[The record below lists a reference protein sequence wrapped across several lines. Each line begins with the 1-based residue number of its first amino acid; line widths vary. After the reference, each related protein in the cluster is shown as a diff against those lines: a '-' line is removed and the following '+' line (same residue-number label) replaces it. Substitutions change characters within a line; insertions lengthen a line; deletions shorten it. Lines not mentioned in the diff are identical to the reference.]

1 MDALKVA
8 LVKALLRFFSALP
21 LALARSLGRGAA
33 SVYWHIGG
41 RARDVTERNIAL
53 AFPQLD
59 APDQD
64 QLARRSLAATGE
76 LMAEMGR
83 VWLRPWSMLVPR
95 INVCGDE
102 LIADALSQGRGVL
115 VLVPHF
121 GNWEVV
127 GLHLAQLG
135 PVVSLYQPPALQGL
149 GELIS
154 HARQSTG
161 AKLVPTDRAGIGE
174 LLRALRAGQI
184 AGLLPD
190 QVPADPTAGENAPFM
205 GVPCFTGTLATRLL
219 QRTGALAVTGCAER
233 VAGGFVLR
241 YRAADRAIYSE
252 EMPRALAALNGEV
265 ERCLQCCPEQY
276 QWEYKRFRVRPRRGP
291 GVYD

>member
-8 LVKALLRFFSALP
+8 LVKALLRFFSTLP
-21 LALARSLGRGAA
+21 LAPARSLGRGAA
-33 SVYWHIGG
+33 AIYWHIGG
-41 RARDVTERNIAL
+41 RARDVTERNVAL
-53 AFPQLD
+53 AFPQLE
-59 APDQD
+59 AAEQD
-64 QLARRSLAATGE
+64 QLARSSLAATGE

-83 VWLRPWSMLVPR
+83 VWLRPWSRLVPR

-102 LIADALSQGRGVL
+102 LIADALAQGRGVL
-115 VLVPHF
+115 VLVPHC

-135 PVVSLYQPPALQGL
+135 PVVSLYQPPALEGL
-149 GELIS
+149 GRLIS
-154 HARQSTG
+154 QARQSTG
-161 AKLVPTDRAGIGE
+161 AKLVPTDKTGIGE
-174 LLRALRAGQI
+174 LLRALRAGKI

-205 GVPCFTGTLATRLL
+205 GVPCFTGTLAARLL

-233 VAGGFVLR
+233 IAGGFALR
-241 YRAADRAIYSE
+241 YRLADQAVYSE
-252 EMPRALAALNGEV
+252 DMQQALVAINDEV
-265 ERCLQCCPEQY
+265 ESCLRGCPEQY